1 MFNDNQII
9 GWNQDDVVDF
19 LKIIEDHIINY
30 TIVKNILLM
39 IILFNKHLVY

>member
-9 GWNQDDVVDF
+9 GWNQDDVVDYF
-19 LKIIEDHIINY
+19 KNNEDHIINY